1 MRNASYSS
9 AGELSPLLNDPE
21 CRTIGLG
28 THIFLC
34 GTDGYVTWNGTQFN
48 TSKAVNEHGIPTSNA
63 RTIAVV
69 GDLKNM
75 NTQYLRGA
83 YIEKYGITLY
93 VGIGIP
99 IPILDEDLAKRVSIR
114 NEQTKRLSSIM
125 GMAIKSW
132 EKRIMPLY
140 KVVLSKSMAIK

>member
-1 MRNASYSS
+1 
-9 AGELSPLLNDPE
+9 
-21 CRTIGLG
+21 
-28 THIFLC
+28 
-34 GTDGYVTWNGTQFN
+34 
-48 TSKAVNEHGIPTSNA
+48 
-63 RTIAVV
+63 
-69 GDLKNM
+69 M

-114 NEQTKRLSSIM
+114 NEQIETTVVDYGNGNQIL
-125 GMAIKSW
+125 G
-132 EKRIMPLY
+132 KRIMPLY